1 MARGGIRMSRLLWV
15 FVAFI
20 LGFAAV
26 LFRLVDLQVLERE
39 TLAEEGE
46 RIRTKFE
53 LIEARR
59 GNIRDRNQN
68 LLATSLTVRQVGVD
82 PESID
87 PEDKSKWHN
96 LAKLLEI
103 PYSEVYQKMKG
114 GSRKVEGKVVPI
126 RWNVLKDDVEERTY
140 REILKLEIKGV
151 YGNRHF
157 KRVYPNETLAAHILG
172 YVNKEE
178 TAVAGVEKEMNFY
191 LEGQTGWL
199 ETEWDG
205 KRQEMAQF
213 RKRQVDPTDGFHVSL
228 TIDMMVQ
235 HVIELELKKIAEYDP
250 DGATIIVSDPATGS
264 ILGLANW
271 PTYDPNEYFNTV
283 KYPVAYQRNLAIS
296 DIYEP
301 GSTFKVVPVG
311 AALSEELVSPS
322 TTFNCSLDRIPY
334 QGRIVRLPDDHGEDL
349 GTLTVEDI
357 IARSS
362 NRGAANIGILLGE
375 DKLYQYAHA
384 FGFGE
389 KTGVLLGPEREGI
402 LHEPKD
408 WDGLTIS
415 RLPMGHAIAV
425 TPLQAHF
432 AMSVL
437 ANDGVLMK
445 PQILS
450 QVEDAEGNIIAEYEP
465 KAIRRVISS
474 SAARVL
480 SRMLVKTV
488 SPEGTAP
495 QAQIPGME
503 VAGKTGTA
511 QRIKPSGGYSHS
523 EVDASFIGYFP
534 ASDPRLVISVVIYNP
549 QKGIR
554 YGGHLAGPAFKSVA
568 EQLIHHLGISPKAP
582 IRGFIA
588 GLEEKEE

>member
-1 MARGGIRMSRLLWV
+1 M
-15 FVAFI
+15 
-20 LGFAAV
+20 
-26 LFRLVDLQVLERE
+26 VDGTMR
-39 TLAEEGE
+39 
-46 RIRTKFE
+46 
-53 LIEARR
+53 
-59 GNIRDRNQN
+59 
-68 LLATSLTVRQVGVD
+68 
-82 PESID
+82 
-87 PEDKSKWHN
+87 
-96 LAKLLEI
+96 
-103 PYSEVYQKMKG
+103 
-114 GSRKVEGKVVPI
+114 PI
-126 RWNVLKDDVEERTY
+126 RWNVLKDDVRERTY
-140 REILKLEIKGV
+140 QEILKLEITGV

-178 TAVAGVEKEMNFY
+178 TAVAGVEKAMNFY

-205 KRQEMAQF
+205 KRREMAQF
-213 RKRQVDPTDGFHVSL
+213 RKRQVNPTDGFHVSL

-235 HVIELELKKIAEYDP
+235 HVIELELKKLAEYEP
-250 DGATIIVSDPATGS
+250 DGATIIVSDPATGN
-264 ILGLANW
+264 ILGMANW
-271 PTYDPNEYFNTV
+271 PTFDPNEYFNTV
-283 KYPVAYQRNLAIS
+283 KYPVAHQRNLAIT

-301 GSTFKVVPVG
+301 GSTFKIVPVG
-311 AALSEELVSPS
+311 AALSEELVDPL
-322 TTFNCSLDRIPY
+322 TRFDCSLDRIPY
-334 QGRIVRLPDDHGEDL
+334 QGRTLRLPDDHGEDL
-349 GTLTVEDI
+349 GVLTVEDI

-362 NRGAANIGILLGE
+362 NRGAANIGVLLGE
-375 DKLYQYAHA
+375 QKLYDYSRS
-384 FGFGE
+384 FGFGVE
-389 KTGVLLGPEREGI
+389 TGFLLGPERDGM
-402 LHEPKD
+402 LHQPKD

-450 QVEDAEGNIIAEYEP
+450 RVEDSEGNVIAQYEP
-465 KAIRRVISS
+465 KAIRRVLSS
-474 SAARVL
+474 SAARAL

-488 SPEGTAP
+488 GPEGTAP
-495 QAQIPGME
+495 QAEIPGME

-511 QRIKPSGGYSHS
+511 QRIKATGGYSNS

-534 ASDPRLVISVVIYNP
+534 ASDPRLVISVVLYNP
-549 QKGIR
+549 RKGIR

-588 GLEEKEE
+588 SVEEQQE